1 MQITIPIGIG
11 LFLILYLYNSFS
23 DEQLAET
30 KSYFSKANYSYV
42 ILAVILNFFS
52 HLTRAVRWNLMLE
65 PMGYR
70 AKLANN
76 FMAISVAYLFN
87 LLIPRSGEVS
97 RAIVLDKYEKVP
109 FQKGFGSI
117 ISERIVDLFFL
128 MSFTSLALILEYE
141 TLYDYLLNL
150 FSSGFLRKLLVLFL
164 VIAIA
169 AGSYIYFSRKR
180 INQKVRT
187 FVSGLKEGLLC
198 VLRMRRKSAFI
209 FQSFL
214 IWILYV
220 SAFYVAVQ
228 ALSETSALPLGTVII
243 AFVVGGL
250 TITFTNSGFGS
261 YPFAMAAVLSIF
273 GISKTIGVTFGWI
286 VWISNTLTSI
296 LLGVLSL
303 IFLPV
308 YNKKS

>member
-150 FSSGFLRKLLVLFL
+150 L
-164 VIAIA
+164 
-169 AGSYIYFSRKR
+169 
-180 INQKVRT
+180 N
-187 FVSGLKEGLLC
+187 
-198 VLRMRRKSAFI
+198 
-209 FQSFL
+209 
-214 IWILYV
+214 
-220 SAFYVAVQ
+220 
-228 ALSETSALPLGTVII
+228 
-243 AFVVGGL
+243 
-250 TITFTNSGFGS
+250 
-261 YPFAMAAVLSIF
+261 
-273 GISKTIGVTFGWI
+273 
-286 VWISNTLTSI
+286 
-296 LLGVLSL
+296 
-303 IFLPV
+303 
-308 YNKKS
+308 